1 MYPNNMSAIVALAAQ
16 RQRMR
21 KQFKGVEMTSQDVS
35 TDLIRMRRRYLGT
48 DYPITPL
55 IRDSKGQFDYNNA
68 VKLADYLEQR
78 SIWYYKNA
86 CRENLGIPDGDLYRP
101 AMLQDLFG
109 GFLGLSLMVWQ
120 YTNTLPDCIDEIYD
134 LALEQERNTCALS
147 DTLLYVAPRPVCECA
162 LTWTDRWGN
171 PPCYFSE
178 SILVAICM
186 LVGSLDDSSFSY
198 TP

>member
-1 MYPNNMSAIVALAAQ
+1 MELANLSTVGALAFQ
-16 RQRMR
+16 RQKMR
-21 KQFKGVEMTSQDVS
+21 NLFRGVEMRPKDVS
-35 TDLIRMRRRYLGT
+35 VDLRKLRRQYLGT
-48 DYPITPL
+48 DFPLTPFLFGENRKPDEKAL
-55 IRDSKGQFDYNNA
+55 I
-68 VKLADYLEQR
+68 KLADYLTKR
-78 SIWYYKNA
+78 SIRYFQAA

-120 YTNTLPDCIDEIYD
+120 YTDTLPDCIDEIYD

-162 LTWTDRWGN
+162 LAWTDRWGN

-186 LVGSLDDSSFSY
+186 LVGSLDDSSFSS